1 MKHETNKWLYT
12 FTLPFDFVI
21 DYVDI
26 ILLHFKEVSHNKKL
40 SMKFL

>member
-1 MKHETNKWLYT
+1 MKHETDKWLYT

-26 ILLHFKEVSHNKKL
+26 ILWG
-40 SMKFL
+40 MTQ